1 MCVLVLVQLDLVIDA
16 SVSVSGH
23 SNQRA
28 QKLEDNLFPEE
39 DGKDEIMLTIDGK
52 EIRDNASVNHL
63 HLQPFDLPGGRC
75 AETVQDARTA
85 IACRGQPFR
94 KPVLF

>member
-1 MCVLVLVQLDLVIDA
+1 MHGLVIASSSHVRICLVRLALVINA

-23 SNQRA
+23 SDQRA

-52 EIRDNASVNHL
+52 EIRDNACVNHL
-63 HLQPFDLPGGRC
+63 HL
-75 AETVQDARTA
+75 
-85 IACRGQPFR
+85 
-94 KPVLF
+94 